1 MLNLTNLKDHALE
14 YRLYIS
20 RVVNAV
26 ILIGICF
33 LLLLIRLIYL
43 QVIQHD
49 KFSTL
54 AYNNQMRTVPIDPP
68 RGLIFD
74 RNGVLLAENTP
85 IYSLEIIPYN
95 VKNITNT
102 IKKLQQIFELSD
114 EETQNFRKL
123 FKFKYRLES
132 IPIKSRLSEEEVAKF
147 SVNKHLFND
156 VEIVARLSRNYLFDY
171 SLAHFIGFTGQISE
185 QDLKNLEITKYRGI
199 HQIGKTGI
207 EKAAE
212 EILRGKPGYK
222 KVETD
227 ARGHLIRELDITLP
241 ISGGDIYL
249 TIDSNLQNM
258 AATLLKNSQGAV
270 VAIEPNTGEVLTLFS
285 NPSFSANL
293 FARGMDQKAYQELQN
308 SPDQPLFNRAI
319 SGQYPPGSIVKPL
332 MALQALEHHIVT
344 PNFVLYDPGYYKL
357 KNDERLYRG
366 WKKKGHG
373 FIDLENAIVESCGTY
388 FYYIADKL
396 GIDKMHEILS
406 NFGFGKPVG
415 INIDGENSGIAPS
428 RAWKYKIKQQ
438 AWFPG
443 ETLITGLG
451 QGYTLATPIQ
461 VAQVASI
468 IANRGKKLPL
478 VTIKKYKLSDTE
490 IKPPENNALIGKQEV
505 KLNNDKNWDVI
516 IKAMQKVVSSDT
528 GTAHCISKTN
538 QGITIAGKTGT
549 AQIFGLKQDEK
560 YEEHKVK
567 KKLRDHTWFMA
578 FAPVEDPKIAIAVL
592 LEHEK
597 GSNKVAG
604 QLINY
609 YLEKLNNNKLNN
621 DKNTIPL
628 INSQD
633 SLNNNLTNISVD

>member
-20 RVVNAV
+20 RVVHAV
-26 ILIGICF
+26 IIIGGCF
-33 LLLLIRLIYL
+33 LLLLVRLIYL

-54 AYNNQMRTVPIDPP
+54 AYNNQIRMVPIDPP

-74 RNGVLLAENTP
+74 RNGILLAENTP
-85 IYSLEIIPYN
+85 IYSLEIIPSN
-95 VKNITNT
+95 VKNLTITLQ
-102 IKKLQQIFELSD
+102 KLQQIFDLSD
-114 EETQNFRKL
+114 EEIQNFRKL

-147 SVNKHLFND
+147 SVNKHLFNNEVD
-156 VEIVARLSRNYLFDY
+156 IIARLSRNYLFDY
-171 SLAHFIGFTGQISE
+171 SLAHFVGFTGQMSE
-185 QDLKNLEITKYRGI
+185 QELKNLEINKYRGI
-199 HQIGKTGI
+199 HPIGKAGI

-227 ARGHLIRELDITLP
+227 ARGHLIRELDVILP
-241 ISGGDIYL
+241 VSGGDLYL
-249 TIDSNLQNM
+249 TIDADLQNM

-270 VAIEPNTGEVLTLFS
+270 VAIEPSSGEILTLFS
-285 NPSFSANL
+285 NPSFSANA
-293 FARGMDQKAYQELQN
+293 FARGMDQATYQELQN
-308 SPDQPLFNRAI
+308 SPNQPLFNRAI

-332 MALQALEHHIVT
+332 MALQALEYNIVT

-373 FIDLENAIVESCGTY
+373 FIDLEKAIVESCGTY
-388 FYYIADKL
+388 FYYIAEKL

-415 INIDGENSGIAPS
+415 INIEGESSGIAPS
-428 RAWKYKIKQQ
+428 RAWKYKMKQQ

-461 VAQVASI
+461 IAQVASI

-478 VTIKKYKLSDTE
+478 ATVKKYPLVNHEINLLPE
-490 IKPPENNALIGKQEV
+490 IKINNE
-505 KLNNDKNWDVI
+505 KNWNVI
-516 IKAMQKVVSSDT
+516 IKAMQKVVSSDS
-528 GTAHCISKTN
+528 GTAHCISQTN
-538 QGITIAGKTGT
+538 KGITIAGKTGT

-567 KKLRDHTWFMA
+567 KKLRDHSWFMA

-592 LEHEK
+592 LENEK

-609 YLEKLNNNKLNN
+609 YLEKLSKPHE
-621 DKNTIPL
+621 KK
-628 INSQD
+628 
-633 SLNNNLTNISVD
+633 